1 MAAGV
6 ALENAARLFFTYKG
20 AMFWKMQAGMGDVV
34 FAPLYEV
41 LRRRGVQF
49 RFFHRVTGL
58 RLAAD
63 RRSIGAIDMA
73 RQVELVNPDV
83 EYEPLEDVE
92 GLPCWPAEPRW
103 AQVRDADRVRGTNL
117 ESFWAPSPDA
127 AALTLTAG
135 RDFDRVIFGISL
147 GAVPYLC
154 RELIDASAR
163 WRAMVEHVG
172 TVPTQA
178 FQVWLTATTQDLGWP
193 WPLSNMSSF
202 VEPFDTYA
210 DMSHLLDRE
219 RWPAGERAGSVAYF
233 CNALH
238 GPESPAAAPDP
249 AYAATAEDA
258 VKANAV
264 EFLRRWAR
272 HLWPASVDPATGE
285 FRWELLAGA
294 APPAT
299 RRASTRSSGAPTSTR
314 PTTTSCPFP
323 APAAIA
329 SSPARRASTTW
340 SSRETGPT
348 AGSTPAASRPPSSPV
363 AWPPTR

>member
-1 MAAGV
+1 
-6 ALENAARLFFTYKG
+6 
-20 AMFWKMQAGMGDVV
+20 MFWKMQAGMGDVV
-34 FAPLYEV
+34 FAPLYQV
-41 LRRRGVQF
+41 LRRRGVAF

-103 AQVRDADRVRGTNL
+103 AQVRDADRVRGKNL

-154 RELIDASAR
+154 RELIDASDR
-163 WRAMVEHVG
+163 WRAMVGARRDRADAGLSGVAHRHDAGPRLALAALEHVELRRA
-172 TVPTQA
+172 VR
-178 FQVWLTATTQDLGWP
+178 
-193 WPLSNMSSF
+193 
-202 VEPFDTYA
+202 
-210 DMSHLLDRE
+210 HLR
-219 RWPAGERAGSVAYF
+219 RHVASPGSRAVARRRAGGERRLF
-233 CNALH
+233 LQC
-238 GPESPAAAPDP
+238 AARAREPGRR
-249 AYAATAEDA
+249 ARSR
-258 VKANAV
+258 
-264 EFLRRWAR
+264 LRRHRRGRGEGQR
-272 HLWPASVDPATGE
+272 HRVPSPL
-285 FRWELLAGA
+285 GA
-294 APPAT
+294 ASLARVGRSRH
-299 RRASTRSSGAPTSTR
+299 RRVPLGAAGGGRCR
-314 PTTTSCPFP
+314 PRRGALRLAVLARQRRPVRPLRPVPSR